1 MAEYQVYQSI
11 RLGRLEIHIT
21 LYKPRHR
28 CRGHCF
34 GIVSLTVNL
43 TFNKK
48 QYTNPC

>member
-1 MAEYQVYQSI
+1 MAEYPVYQSI

-21 LYKPRHR
+21 LLSRHQR
-28 CRGHCF
+28 RGHHF
-34 GIVSLTVNL
+34 VIVSLTVNL